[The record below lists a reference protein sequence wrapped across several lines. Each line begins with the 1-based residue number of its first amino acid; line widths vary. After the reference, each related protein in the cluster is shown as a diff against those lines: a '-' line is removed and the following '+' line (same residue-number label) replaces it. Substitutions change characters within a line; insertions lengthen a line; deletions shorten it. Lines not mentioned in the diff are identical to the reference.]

1 MFLLSKVNTWV
12 MLYIYYSNFEFVKNV
27 EMHLINIY
35 LYVFKD
41 TFMYF
46 IKNLERQRYHYLT
59 HISRYIIYITDN
71 IPRLLYLYN
80 EFARIIVLLYL
91 YQNELK
97 FRLLFFIQFVVE
109 VFDMYFIIKDVF
121 RIKKTKLPR
130 LIRYNQYIK
139 YNQDKCIF
147 CYMPFYRNEL
157 ISELHCGHVFHTSCL
172 IEYLRRTSNCP
183 VCRQ

>member
-12 MLYIYYSNFEFVKNV
+12 MLYIYYNNFEFVKNV
-27 EMHLINIY
+27 EMHLINVY

-41 TFMYF
+41 IFMYF
-46 IKNLERQRYHYLT
+46 IKILERQRYNYLIHYN
-59 HISRYIIYITDN
+59 RYIIYITDN

-97 FRLLFFIQFVVE
+97 FRLLIFLQFVIDG
-109 VFDMYFIIKDVF
+109 FDMYFIVKDVF
-121 RIKKTKLPR
+121 RIKKFNLPR
-130 LIRYNQYIK
+130 LVRYNQYIK
-139 YNQDKCIF
+139 YNQDRCIF
-147 CYMPFYRNEL
+147 CFTPFYRNEL
-157 ISELHCGHVFHTSCL
+157 ISELQCGHVFHSECL
-172 IEYLRRTSNCP
+172 IEHFKRNNKCP